1 VLKTRNNL
9 AETAL
14 EIYGTYLNENPE
26 KRKRNRAQL
35 MVWRVSLEQRPCVA
49 PTYAMTDTGAEGVCF
64 VDKDWAASRGFS
76 LQRMKR
82 EMPLVNFNG
91 QEDESATVTHF
102 IVATLR
108 IHDHTEEEAFLFVTH
123 LSHYPIILGIPWLK
137 LHDPELKFG
146 KGTMLF
152 NSPYC
157 QKHCNTPLQPTR
169 IHAVPDVPPKERPEN
184 VVRPVASPELKP
196 DPEKLEIRSVSLG
209 AMGAYARRGL
219 TVYRVSLDQVESAL
233 EEIAAPVD
241 PAVELPVELKDYCD
255 VFSPKEA
262 EKLPPHRP
270 YDHDIRLKDGQTPPW
285 GPLYP
290 MSRVQLETLKEWLE
304 ENLRKGFIRRSSSPA
319 SSPVLFVSKPDGSL
333 RLCMDYRG
341 LNAVSEKDRYPLP
354 LTRETLNALKGM
366 KYFSKID
373 IVAAFNNI
381 RIKKGLEY
389 LTAFR
394 TKLGLFESLVMPF
407 GLTGAPATWQRFM
420 NDILRPYI
428 DLFCQVYLDD
438 ILIYSKTRKEH
449 EQHIKLV
456 LDVLRENQLYAKPSK
471 CEFFKSELTY
481 LGIIIGANGTRMDP
495 KKIAAIIDWEPPRN
509 VTDVKSFTGMAG
521 FYRRWIKDFSRI
533 LAPITAL
540 ERKDTPFVWSD
551 ECQKAFEFLK
561 NAFTSEPVLKHFDW
575 DKPAILETDA
585 SDYVCAGVLS
595 QDDDKATLHPVAFYS
610 KKMTPAECNYEI
622 YDKELLAIVRCLE
635 EWSSEL
641 EMSQEKIR
649 ILTDHR
655 NLEYFM
661 TTKKLNRRQARWSEF
676 LSRFNFTI
684 VYRPGKQGIKPDSLT
699 RRSQDMPQEGDERL
713 LHQSQTVLKRH
724 NLEGFP
730 EDYLSQ
736 LNLDEPVKLKTSALQ
751 TTAPTPAPE
760 PLSLPDWL
768 KESLKKAYEQDP
780 LPSEVLEALDKNLPK
795 HPQISLA
802 ECSQEDGLLF
812 YRKKLYIPDSD
823 ELKASLL
830 QEAHDNLS
838 AGHPGRAKTYEILQ
852 RHFYWPG
859 MLKYT
864 EQWVKNCHT
873 CKRITPSREGHQGV
887 LKPLPVPGKAW
898 QHLSMD
904 FITHLPDSKGYDAI
918 LVVVCRLTKFR
929 HIIPCKG
936 TCNAEELAR
945 LYRDNVWKLYGL
957 PDSIVSDR
965 GTQFVSAFWKHL
977 CRILNTRAQLS
988 TAWHP
993 ESDGQTE
1000 RMNAILEQY
1009 LRAYVSYLQD
1019 DWTDWLASA
1028 EFAGNSQ
1035 VSETTRV
1042 SPFFALYGFDPRMG
1056 FEPTRPGDR
1065 PATRDAALFAEQMR
1079 KIHDFC
1085 RTEILAAQARWEE
1098 QTNKKRTPA
1107 RRYRPG
1113 EKVWLN
1119 ARNIQTL
1126 RPQKKLD
1133 WKNLGPFVVKQM
1145 VGSHACEL
1153 QLPATMKVHPVFNVH
1168 LLRPATEDFLPG
1180 QHQPPPPPIEVE
1192 GIEQFEVEEIV
1203 DSYWD
1208 RRSKKNP
1215 RLYYTVKW
1223 TGHVDHTSEPAEY
1236 LENAAELVRNFHRRY
1251 PDKPRPAKRF
1261 TGVST

>member
-471 CEFFKSELTY
+471 CEFFQSELTY

-495 KKIAAIIDWEPPRN
+495 KKIAAIIDWQPPKN

-540 ERKDTPFVWSD
+540 ERKDTPFIWSD
-551 ECQKAFEFLK
+551 EC
-561 NAFTSEPVLKHFDW
+561 
-575 DKPAILETDA
+575 
-585 SDYVCAGVLS
+585 
-595 QDDDKATLHPVAFYS
+595 
-610 KKMTPAECNYEI
+610 
-622 YDKELLAIVRCLE
+622 
-635 EWSSEL
+635 
-641 EMSQEKIR
+641 
-649 ILTDHR
+649 
-655 NLEYFM
+655 
-661 TTKKLNRRQARWSEF
+661 
-676 LSRFNFTI
+676 
-684 VYRPGKQGIKPDSLT
+684 
-699 RRSQDMPQEGDERL
+699 
-713 LHQSQTVLKRH
+713 
-724 NLEGFP
+724 
-730 EDYLSQ
+730 
-736 LNLDEPVKLKTSALQ
+736 
-751 TTAPTPAPE
+751 
-760 PLSLPDWL
+760 
-768 KESLKKAYEQDP
+768 
-780 LPSEVLEALDKNLPK
+780 
-795 HPQISLA
+795 
-802 ECSQEDGLLF
+802 
-812 YRKKLYIPDSD
+812 
-823 ELKASLL
+823 
-830 QEAHDNLS
+830 
-838 AGHPGRAKTYEILQ
+838 
-852 RHFYWPG
+852 
-859 MLKYT
+859 
-864 EQWVKNCHT
+864 
-873 CKRITPSREGHQGV
+873 
-887 LKPLPVPGKAW
+887 
-898 QHLSMD
+898 
-904 FITHLPDSKGYDAI
+904 
-918 LVVVCRLTKFR
+918 
-929 HIIPCKG
+929 
-936 TCNAEELAR
+936 
-945 LYRDNVWKLYGL
+945 
-957 PDSIVSDR
+957 
-965 GTQFVSAFWKHL
+965 
-977 CRILNTRAQLS
+977 
-988 TAWHP
+988 
-993 ESDGQTE
+993 
-1000 RMNAILEQY
+1000 
-1009 LRAYVSYLQD
+1009 
-1019 DWTDWLASA
+1019 
-1028 EFAGNSQ
+1028 
-1035 VSETTRV
+1035 
-1042 SPFFALYGFDPRMG
+1042 
-1056 FEPTRPGDR
+1056 
-1065 PATRDAALFAEQMR
+1065 
-1079 KIHDFC
+1079 
-1085 RTEILAAQARWEE
+1085 
-1098 QTNKKRTPA
+1098 
-1107 RRYRPG
+1107 
-1113 EKVWLN
+1113 
-1119 ARNIQTL
+1119 
-1126 RPQKKLD
+1126 
-1133 WKNLGPFVVKQM
+1133 
-1145 VGSHACEL
+1145 
-1153 QLPATMKVHPVFNVH
+1153 
-1168 LLRPATEDFLPG
+1168 
-1180 QHQPPPPPIEVE
+1180 
-1192 GIEQFEVEEIV
+1192 
-1203 DSYWD
+1203 
-1208 RRSKKNP
+1208 
-1215 RLYYTVKW
+1215 
-1223 TGHVDHTSEPAEY
+1223 
-1236 LENAAELVRNFHRRY
+1236 
-1251 PDKPRPAKRF
+1251 
-1261 TGVST
+1261 